1 MGNVLFHADTNVQ
14 DLARPDD
21 NLNVL
26 NKLSISIMKYDGIKF
41 VIPDT
46 KFFLQDS

>member
-1 MGNVLFHADTNVQ
+1 MFCFTLTQMYKNLQ
-14 DLARPDD
+14 EPDD

-41 VIPDT
+41 VIPDA